1 MDVVVVG
8 LSVNFYAKNWS
19 LCVHCFGLL
28 DEVTSAS
35 KACANV
41 GVSIC

>member
-8 LSVNFYAKNWS
+8 LSVNFYAKNRS
-19 LCVHCFGLL
+19 LCVDCFGLM